1 MPSPQP
7 SSLPAPMPLWQRMLP
22 WLVLACAALAIA
34 STSRWIALQELRF
47 VCKPLATL
55 LILVY
60 AWRLPDD
67 GTARKRWILAGL
79 GFSVLGDAALA
90 WPGGFLFGLALFL
103 VTQLCYLGAFR
114 VGIGFGRMWQPYAL
128 HGVAVGAMMYLWSA
142 APQAVVLPA
151 FVYLAALGLMS
162 AQSDAWWWRARGT
175 PDEAR
180 ARRAAIGGL
189 LFVTADIVIA
199 VSQFVN
205 WIPGTYLWAMG
216 TYWAAQWLIASSFSP
231 APRAAGAMPAIVPD
245 VLAATARPTST
256 SKVDAVDSAA
266 APL

>member
-1 MPSPQP
+1 MPPASP
-7 SSLPAPMPLWQRMLP
+7 SSPSAPTPLWHRMLP
-22 WLVLACAALAIA
+22 WLALVCAALAIA
-34 STSRWIALQELRF
+34 STSRWIGLQELRF

-55 LILVY
+55 MIMVY

-90 WPGGFLFGLALFL
+90 WPGGFLLGLALFL
-103 VTQLCYLGAFR
+103 VTQLCYLAAFR
-114 VGIGFGRMWQPYAL
+114 VNIGFGRMWQPYAL
-128 HGVAVGAMMYLWSA
+128 HGVAVGAMMYLWSG

-162 AQSDAWWWRARGT
+162 AQSDAWWWRTRGT

-199 VSQFVN
+199 VSQFVS

-231 APRAAGAMPAIVPD
+231 AAQPVAAASVRTPD
-245 VLAATARPTST
+245 GLLPVAKPKTKA
-256 SKVDAVDSAA
+256 DAVDTAA

>member
-1 MPSPQP
+1 
-7 SSLPAPMPLWQRMLP
+7 MPLWQRILP
-22 WLVLACAALAIA
+22 WLVAVSAVLAIA
-34 STSRWIALQELRF
+34 STSRWIGLQELRF

-90 WPGGFLFGLALFL
+90 WPGGFLLGLALFL
-103 VTQLCYLGAFR
+103 VTQLCYLSAFR
-114 VGIGFGRMWQPYAL
+114 VSIGFGRLWLPYAL
-128 HGVAVGAMMYLWSA
+128 HGVAVGAMMYLWSG
-142 APQAVVLPA
+142 APQSLVLPA

-162 AQSDAWWWRARGT
+162 AQSDAWWWQARGT
-175 PDEAR
+175 PDEPR

-189 LFVTADIVIA
+189 LFVTADVVIA
-199 VSQFVN
+199 VSQFVA

-216 TYWAAQWLIASSFSP
+216 TYWAAQWMIASSFSP
-231 APRAAGAMPAIVPD
+231 VAQVAGAAHANVSDGLDSQPRKKA
-245 VLAATARPTST
+245 
-256 SKVDAVDSAA
+256 DAVDTAA